1 MAKKRIQEGL
11 TFDDVLLKPQ
21 YSQVDS
27 RRQVSLKTKIS
38 PHITLN
44 LPIISANMDTVTESA
59 MAIAMARAGGLG
71 IIHRFLPIEKEVEE
85 VQKVKRAEN
94 FVVEEPFVVEP
105 NFTLRKVKELSK
117 KHDVQ
122 TFVVV
127 NKERKVLGILTKRD
141 YLFEKDETK
150 LVKELMTPRSRL
162 IVADRGTSLE
172 KAQEIFKKNK
182 VEKLPLVDKND
193 CLLGLI
199 TAKDILNH
207 LNSLA
212 VRDKKGRLM
221 VGAAVGIKDDYLER
235 AQELVKAEV
244 DLLVVDVAHGH
255 LDACLKAVQTLKKR
269 FPHIDL
275 MAGNV
280 ATKEGALDLKRAGAD
295 SIKVGVGGG
304 SVCLTRIKT
313 GAGVPQLSAVF
324 EAKKGAGETPI
335 ISDGGIRNSGD
346 IVKALAAGASAV
358 MVGMLLAGTD
368 ESPGEVINW
377 NDKRVKI
384 YRGMASF
391 GAKMERE
398 AKIKRSSVENFSMTD
413 FVSEGADQVFIPYRG
428 RVEEILSQ
436 LAGGIRSGFSY
447 CGAKDLKELWQKAEF
462 IKITGAGLRESG
474 LHDVFL
480 AN

>member
-1 MAKKRIQEGL
+1 MAKKKIQEGL

-193 CLLGLI
+193 RLLGLI

-255 LDACLKAVQTLKKR
+255 LDACLKAVQTLKK
-269 FPHIDL
+269 
-275 MAGNV
+275 
-280 ATKEGALDLKRAGAD
+280 
-295 SIKVGVGGG
+295 
-304 SVCLTRIKT
+304 
-313 GAGVPQLSAVF
+313 
-324 EAKKGAGETPI
+324 
-335 ISDGGIRNSGD
+335 
-346 IVKALAAGASAV
+346 
-358 MVGMLLAGTD
+358 
-368 ESPGEVINW
+368 
-377 NDKRVKI
+377 KI
-384 YRGMASF
+384 PS
-391 GAKMERE
+391 
-398 AKIKRSSVENFSMTD
+398 
-413 FVSEGADQVFIPYRG
+413 
-428 RVEEILSQ
+428 
-436 LAGGIRSGFSY
+436 
-447 CGAKDLKELWQKAEF
+447 
-462 IKITGAGLRESG
+462 
-474 LHDVFL
+474 H
-480 AN
+480 